1 MANLPDITDMLEAWK
16 NYGTLYETYEA
27 LNKKVAEA
35 REEIG
40 RLEEEAVRNYKAAN
54 ISEEECNH
62 PIIRYRGL
70 GESECICCGKLYG

>member
-35 REEIG
+35 REEI
-40 RLEEEAVRNYKAAN
+40 
-54 ISEEECNH
+54 SQT
-62 PIIRYRGL
+62 
-70 GESECICCGKLYG
+70 